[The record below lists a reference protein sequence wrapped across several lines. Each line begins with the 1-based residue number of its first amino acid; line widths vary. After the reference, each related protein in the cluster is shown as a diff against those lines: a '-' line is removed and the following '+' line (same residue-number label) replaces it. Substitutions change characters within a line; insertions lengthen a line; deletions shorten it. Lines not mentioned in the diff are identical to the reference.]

1 MISPNPSAV
10 RAAGLLVRVLALLV
24 IAIGCCGLL
33 GWLLEN
39 EILKSPLQ
47 DGITIKANTSVGL
60 IAAGA
65 ALWLLQKPPPGRT
78 FARLSGRLCAG
89 FVLLLGALT
98 FFQHLSGLDLGI
110 DQFLFQEPPGAVATA
125 SPGRMGRPASLSMIL
140 GGLALVLLDS
150 RASRRRL
157 AAQIFATAVC
167 VITVFPLIGY
177 AYGVSQLYA
186 LSGYTGIAMHTAV
199 ALLMWGLGILLCRTG
214 EGMMAIV
221 CANDAGGLMAR
232 RLVPAAFF
240 LPIVTWWIRIY
251 VEDLGWVNTSLARPL
266 FVLFLSLCSV
276 VAVLWNARGMSR
288 LEDER
293 RRLNLERQR
302 IYERTVEIL
311 ESVSDAFYAID
322 AAGRFTYV
330 NRQAEELWGRSRD
343 SLLGKCLW
351 TEFPEIV
358 NEAQTAHR
366 EVLEVR
372 QPRRYET
379 FSPRLARWFDVSLYP
394 EAGGGVSGFF
404 RDVTDR
410 KKVEEELRRARD
422 SAEKANQAKSEFL
435 ATLSHEIR
443 TPLNPVVLTLDYLE
457 AHPEFPGSL
466 RGELS
471 SIQRHVDLEIQLISD
486 LLDITR
492 IESGK
497 LQLTLTD
504 VDFHEVVHAVAV
516 MCRRPDG
523 PEINFELQAEKHFIR
538 GDAVRLHQIVWNLL
552 NNAQKFT
559 EGAGRVLLRTLAP
572 RPGWIRLEVVDT
584 GSGIAPELMPRLFN
598 AFEQGETRTARQRGG
613 LGLGLTITRKIVEAH
628 GGSIAAASEGAGRGS
643 QFAVELPTLALQQ
656 APSPTPPALPEVAL
670 PGVLQ
675 ILLVEDHAPTLQA
688 MSRLLA
694 MMGHLVTAVDTA
706 ADADRAARTAKFDLL
721 ISDIG
726 LPDES
731 GLDLMK
737 RLRPHFTSR
746 AIALSGYGT
755 EKDVQAAREAGFSEH
770 LTKPVQIAQLK
781 AAIGRLVAARKT
793 PP

>member
-1 MISPNPSAV
+1 MISPNASAV
-10 RAAGLLVRVLALLV
+10 RAAHLLVRVLALLV
-24 IAIGCCGLL
+24 IAIGCCGFL
-33 GWLLEN
+33 GWWLDN

-47 DGITIKANTSVGL
+47 DGITIKANAAVGL
-60 IAAGA
+60 VLAGL
-65 ALWLLQKPPPGRT
+65 ALWLLQKPSPSPT
-78 FARLSGRLCAG
+78 LARSFGRLCAG

-98 FFQHLSGLDLGI
+98 LFQHLSGVDLRI
-110 DQFLFQEPPGAVATA
+110 DQLLFHEPPGAAATA
-125 SPGRMGRPASLSMIL
+125 SPGRMGRPASLCLGL
-140 GGLALVLLDS
+140 GGLALLLLDS
-150 RASRRRL
+150 RAGRRRV
-157 AAQIFATAVC
+157 AAQIFAGIVC

-177 AYGVSQLYA
+177 LYGVSQLYA

-199 ALLMWGLGILLCRTG
+199 ALLMWGFGILCSRPG
-214 EGMMAIV
+214 EGLMAIV

-232 RLVPAAFF
+232 RLVPAAFL

-251 VEDLGWVNTSLARPL
+251 AEDIGWVNTSLARPL

-276 VAVLWNARGMSR
+276 VAVLWNARGMSA
-288 LEDER
+288 LEGER
-293 RRLNLERQR
+293 RRVDRERQR
-302 IYERTVEIL
+302 SFERTVEIL

-358 NEAQTAHR
+358 NEAGAAHR
-366 EVLEVR
+366 EVFEVR
-372 QPRRYET
+372 APRRHET
-379 FSPRLARWFDVSLYP
+379 FSPRLGRWFDVSLYP

-404 RDVTDR
+404 RDVTER

-457 AHPEFPGSL
+457 THPEFPPAL
-466 RGELS
+466 RGELA
-471 SIQRHVDLEIQLISD
+471 SIRRHVDLEIQLISD

-504 VDFHEVVHAVAV
+504 VDLHEVIHAVVV

-523 PEINFELQAEKHFIR
+523 PEIALDLEAQRHFVR

-559 EGAGRVLLRTLAP
+559 DGAGRVRLRTADS
-572 RPGWIRLEVVDT
+572 RPGWIRLEVSDT
-584 GSGIAPELMPRLFN
+584 GSGIAPDLMPRLFN

-628 GGSIAAASEGAGRGS
+628 TGSITAASEGSGRGAE
-643 QFAVELPTLALQQ
+643 FVVELPTLAVERVTAPVLPPPA
-656 APSPTPPALPEVAL
+656 APSPLGGLHV
-670 PGVLQ
+670 
-675 ILLVEDHAPTLQA
+675 LLVEDHAPTLQA
-688 MSRLLA
+688 MSRLLT
-694 MMGHLVTAVDTA
+694 MMGHRVTTANTA
-706 ADADRAARTAKFDLL
+706 ANAKHAALATTFDLL

-731 GLDLMK
+731 GLELMK
-737 RLRPHFTSR
+737 QLRPKFAGH
-746 AIALSGYGT
+746 AIALSGYGA
-755 EKDVQAAREAGFSEH
+755 EKDIQAAREAGFSEH
-770 LTKPVQIAQLK
+770 LTKPVQLNQLK
-781 AAIGRLVAARKT
+781 AAIARSAGAGRSAS
-793 PP
+793 